1 MGWFLVPP
9 QAASA
14 LKILLSIFP
23 GIGLDFVS
31 DNLSAFEGS
40 STGTQ
45 FSNWNSDYQNYRIT
59 TFITMMLLDFVFFFL
74 LCWYLEN
81 VTLMSGVSSVR
92 LVSALPE
99 STGVLPESAPM
110 GLN

>member
-45 FSNWNSDYQNYRIT
+45 FSNCNTDYQNYRIT
-59 TFITMMLLDFVFFFL
+59 TFIAIILLDFGFFFL
-74 LCWYLEN
+74 IGWYLEN
-81 VTLMSGVSSVR
+81 VISHEWESRDRFVSTS
-92 LVSALPE
+92 PG
-99 STGVLPESAPM
+99 STDVLPESARM
-110 GLN
+110 SLN